1 MLFPGDEFY
10 LSAFWELS
18 TCRQFGW
25 STGPIPWRDLV
36 HFAEYHGLDD
46 EMVRPFMVIIR
57 AMDSVYLKYQEK
69 KNKSSKGKQTDN
81 G

>member
-1 MLFPGDEFY
+1 
-10 LSAFWELS
+10 
-18 TCRQFGW
+18 
-25 STGPIPWRDLV
+25 
-36 HFAEYHGLDD
+36 
-46 EMVRPFMVIIR
+46 MVRPFMVIIR